1 MNKIE
6 VGDKI
11 KSFSWIKVFGLQ
23 HIFLLVLLLNTQES
37 YAGKDADDSFREA
50 ISAFNAG
57 KVESALNQWG
67 ALAANGHLEAA
78 FHLGS
83 IYYYGDGI
91 PTDYS
96 LALKWFGK
104 AADSGHSA
112 SQFMLGLMHAEGHG
126 VNKDLEVT
134 VDWFDKAVGK

>member
-1 MNKIE
+1 MNSIE
-6 VGDKI
+6 VGVKI
-11 KSFSWIKVFGLQ
+11 EFFSLIRVWGLQ
-23 HIFLLVLLLNTQES
+23 YIFLLALLLNAQECYS
-37 YAGKDADDSFREA
+37 EKDARDSFRDA
-50 ISAFNAG
+50 LSAFNAG
-57 KVESALNQWG
+57 RVEFALSHW
-67 ALAANGHLEAA
+67 ATLAANGHLEAA

-83 IYYYGDGI
+83 AYYFGDGI

-96 LALKWFGK
+96 LALKWFRK
-104 AADSGHSA
+104 AAESGHSA